1 MKATRLTMS
10 PADVS
15 ADGKAADQRAAALEI
30 VRREAARSGRTV
42 RSILSVVRMVSR
54 RVSRNGSCLHPSGCF
69 DPRT

>member
-15 ADGKAADQRAAALEI
+15 ADSKAADQRAAALEI
-30 VRREAARSGRTV
+30 VRREATGRTV